1 MILRPY
7 APGDAETIVSWI
19 PDEKALRQWSADRYP
34 AFPITAADVNEK
46 YLLRNGDCPAGQFY
60 PLTAVEEESIAGHLI
75 LRFTDAE
82 RTAARLGFVIVDSA
96 RRGQGLGREMLRLAV
111 RYAFDAL
118 GAQRLTLGVFENNL
132 PAYRCYKAAGFRDVP
147 EDTPAYYEIGNEKWK
162 CLELAM
168 ERGNKG

>member
-7 APGDAETIVSWI
+7 APRDAETIVSWI

-111 RYAFDAL
+111 RYAFDVL
-118 GAQRLTLGVFENNL
+118 GAQRLTLGVFENN
-132 PAYRCYKAAGFRDVP
+132 PAAYRCYRAAGFR
-147 EDTPAYYEIGNEKWK
+147 EIPDLPPTGYAVMGERWE
-162 CLELAM
+162 CIEM
-168 ERGNKG
+168 EMLRA

>member
-118 GAQRLTLGVFENNL
+118 VARRLTLGVFENN
-132 PAYRCYKAAGFRDVP
+132 PAAYRCYRAAGFR
-147 EDTPAYYEIGNEKWK
+147 EIPDLPPTGYAVMGERWK
-162 CLELAM
+162 CIEM
-168 ERGNKG
+168 EMLRA

>member
-60 PLTAVEEESIAGHLI
+60 PLTAMEEESIAGHLI

-82 RTAARLGFVIVDSA
+82 RTVARLGFVIVDSA
-96 RRGQGLGREMLRLAV
+96 RRGQGLGREMLRLAAG
-111 RYAFDAL
+111 YAFDAL
-118 GAQRLTLGVFENNL
+118 GARRLTLGVFENN
-132 PAYRCYKAAGFRDVP
+132 PAAYRCYRAAGFR
-147 EDTPAYYEIGNEKWK
+147 EIPDLPPTGYAVMGERWE
-162 CLELAM
+162 CIEM
-168 ERGNKG
+168 EMLRA